1 MHLPLS
7 GMAANS
13 VCHNAQA
20 AMSHLTP
27 LLHTVRQTQSAP
39 CKQFPLKSVIGK
51 KRLAPLR
58 PQYSLLP
65 SFACLLC
72 LYGPPPPPFPLPSPI
87 HTCRQD
93 GGEGEG
99 RERGSKKVSGPNGG
113 EGGHRSSRGN
123 ILVTYA
129 DRYCS
134 ELEVLNMCGEHFSD
148 YAART
153 SLDCRLIWGG
163 RLCVL

>member
-1 MHLPLS
+1 
-7 GMAANS
+7 MAANS
-13 VCHNAQA
+13 KCHNAQA
-20 AMSHLTP
+20 AMPHLTP

-51 KRLAPLR
+51 KRLASLR

-65 SFACLLC
+65 SFACLLA
-72 LYGPPPPPFPLPSPI
+72 LLVWAASAPFSPPAT
-87 HTCRQD
+87 HTHMQTGRWR
-93 GGEGEG
+93 GEGEG
-99 RERGSKKVSGPNGG
+99 EGEQKSVWTER
-113 EGGHRSSRGN
+113 GGHRSSRGN

-129 DRYCS
+129 DKYCS

-148 YAART
+148 YAERT
-153 SLDCRLIWGG
+153 SLDCRLKWGG